1 MRKCLTSPVS
11 KETQIKKVG
20 CHVLCRKLAKKKYEN
35 QKIKNKIIKLICR
48 TIVKYI
54 SNILKHPNNVAQS
67 L

>member
-1 MRKCLTSPVS
+1 MFYVVNWL
-11 KETQIKKVG
+11 
-20 CHVLCRKLAKKKYEN
+20 KKKYEN